1 MEQIE
6 KQIESAIQELYANNQ
21 SKLRQLCKKEM
32 SRFGGLSQKDE
43 DEFYSRAGK
52 EIALARFNKLYD
64 PSKGKTPLEFFSG
77 VIRRAVL
84 KEMTDRNREKRQAF
98 IEIEEEDESGNLV
111 KRKKYL
117 PVVSIDM
124 PVGDDEERT
133 LGETLEAE
141 FDINEELERVFLD
154 ERIER
159 FLNYLPGIQRKI
171 SEMIMEGWSVAGI
184 KRELKLSDKE
194 YADNFKELSSF
205 KNISIL
211 CSDES
216 KLNSKEEEEKVSIAT
231 QTMENCKTDRISIA
245 SIIKKIDKHTIRF
258 DHPLQRESD
267 QWSPS
272 MKGNLVSDILQG
284 NKLHPLIF
292 AEQIINGVPIIWD
305 LDGKQRC
312 TNAYSFSKNGYKVSK
327 NIRRWRI
334 KYQTIKKDGHGR
346 DVLDESGF
354 PIAVNAE
361 FDIRGKKFSD
371 LPEELRDRFLDYSFN
386 YDQYLN
392 CSEEDIGYHIERYND
407 GKPMTS
413 SQKSITKLGTEYAEL
428 AKSISNM
435 PFFKDMGGY
444 KVSEFNNG
452 TINRVVIESIM
463 AANYLDKWNKFDDMC
478 KYIKENADIAIFDDF
493 EDMIGR
499 LEKVVTDDVSD
510 MFDSK
515 DSFLWFGL
523 FARFAKT
530 GTEDKRFIEFMAEFT
545 KSLHSKTVNGVS
557 FDTILEESKSTKDK
571 GIVTKKM
578 NHLEKLLKEYLNR
591 KKKEGSRRPDDM
603 EFVIADMLGIDKDVI
618 HEDYEKVV

>member
-523 FARFAKT
+523 FARFVKT
-530 GTEDKRFIEFMAEFT
+530 GAEDRRFIEFMAEFAR
-545 KSLHSKTVNGVS
+545 SLHSKTVNGVS

-571 GIVTKKM
+571 GIVTKTMK
-578 NHLEKLLKEYLNR
+578 HLEKLMKEYLDR
-591 KKKEGSRRPDDM
+591 KKKEGGRRPDDI
-603 EFVIADMLGIDKDVI
+603 ELVIADMLGVDKAPV
-618 HEDYEKVV
+618 HENYEKVV

>member
-523 FARFAKT
+523 FARFVKT
-530 GTEDKRFIEFMAEFT
+530 GAEDRRFIEFMAEFAR
-545 KSLHSKTVNGVS
+545 SLHSKTVNGVS

-578 NHLEKLLKEYLNR
+578 KHLEKLMKEYLDR
-591 KKKEGSRRPDDM
+591 KKKEGGRRPDDI
-603 EFVIADMLGIDKDVI
+603 ELVIADMLGVDKAPV
-618 HEDYEKVV
+618 HENYEKVV